1 MFGGAIRGLGT
12 SRHYHFVE
20 DLNQMKIIG
29 CFALTEFS
37 HGSDTRRMRTTATY
51 DPNTQVYHSLPL
63 SLLSLSLSLSLFPI
77 VCFKCLP
84 TASRVKDVY

>member
-20 DLNQMKIIG
+20 DLNLMKIFG

-51 DPNTQVYHSLPL
+51 DPNTQVYHFLPL
-63 SLLSLSLSLSLFPI
+63 SLLSLFPI
-77 VCFKCLP
+77 VCFKWLP
-84 TASRVKDVY
+84 TASRVKGVY